1 MKGLHFNINTKMI
14 AGYLFILICL
24 VVSLL
29 IVMNRMSALQEEVDF
44 ISQHDIEVHNLAN
57 QIQKNVLD
65 METGMRGYVITG
77 NEEYLE
83 PYRSA
88 SRSWLE
94 NYNTLHSLLAS
105 NGNQQRNLE
114 EIKPLIMNYITNS
127 ADYVVDQKQLNNQTA
142 LDDFFKNNKGKKM
155 TDELRSHF
163 DSFLE
168 NQKIGPISGSS
179 S

>member
-44 ISQHDIEVHNLAN
+44 VSQHDIEVHNLAN
-57 QIQKNVLD
+57 QIHKNVLD

-83 PYRSA
+83 PYRYCEQELA
-88 SRSWLE
+88 GKLQQP
-94 NYNTLHSLLAS
+94 SLAA
-105 NGNQQRNLE
+105 GQ
-114 EIKPLIMNYITNS
+114 
-127 ADYVVDQKQLNNQTA
+127 
-142 LDDFFKNNKGKKM
+142 
-155 TDELRSHF
+155 
-163 DSFLE
+163 
-168 NQKIGPISGSS
+168 
-179 S
+179 

>member
-1 MKGLHFNINTKMI
+1 MKGLNFNIHAKIIT
-14 AGYLFILICL
+14 GYLSILICL

-83 PYRSA
+83 PYNSA
-88 SRSWLE
+88 SRSWLD
-94 NYNTLHSLLAS
+94 NYNKLHSLLAN
-105 NGNQQRNLE
+105 NGRQQRNLE
-114 EIKPLIMNYITNS
+114 EIKPLIMNWITNS
-127 ADYVVDQKQLNNQTA
+127 GEYVVNQKKQNNNLLLNEH
-142 LDDFFKNNKGKKM
+142 FKKNKGKKY
-155 TDELRSHF
+155 R
-163 DSFLE
+163 
-168 NQKIGPISGSS
+168 
-179 S
+179 